1 MQSQSLERLKELY
14 ESNQESTLDAFIE
27 FLKFPSISSEAE
39 YAPHVH
45 ACAKWLKEKM
55 EGLGFHTE
63 FWETIGHPVLYGE
76 NLNAGNDKP
85 TLLIYNHYDVQPVDP
100 LELWKSPPFEPT
112 IRDGQVYA
120 RGAQDNKGQCFYVMQ
135 ALRLLLE
142 KDGSLP
148 INIKWL
154 IEGEEETGSEGLAS
168 ILSERKE
175 QLKAD
180 YLAIVD
186 LGMPAAHIPA
196 ITLGTRGI
204 ATFDVTLK
212 GSSVDLH
219 SGSHG
224 GVVFNPIH
232 ALVDILSKCRDEN
245 GRIAIPGFYDDVRAV
260 DEDEKKRLFLEF
272 DHESYFKAFG
282 AHPTGGETTL
292 SPMERAWTR
301 PTFEIN
307 GIHGGYTGDG
317 FKTVIPALAFA
328 KISCRLVPDQDPK
341 KIGSL
346 LAEHLKS
353 LAPEGIEI
361 KVNVHAGSGGACRS
375 NLHSASVKAFSKAYE
390 EVFSKPIKYTYEG
403 GSIPIINALSDAS
416 GSEVLLLG
424 LGLPDDY
431 MHAPN
436 EHFGIDRLEKG
447 ALIMARGIE
456 FLGEKS

>member
-1 MQSQSLERLKELY
+1 MQSPSLEQIKELY
-14 ESNQESTLDAFIE
+14 QKSEQSILETFIE

-39 YAPHVH
+39 FAPHVN
-45 ACAKWLKEKM
+45 ACADWLKEKM
-55 EGLGFHTE
+55 DGLGFQTE
-63 FWETIGHPVLYGE
+63 QWETIGHPVLYGE
-76 NLNAGNDKP
+76 NLSAGEGKP

-100 LELWKSPPFEPT
+100 LELWESPPFEPT
-112 IRDGQVYA
+112 VRDGQVFA

-135 ALRLLLE
+135 ALRLLME
-142 KDGSLP
+142 KDGKFP

-154 IEGEEETGSEGLAS
+154 IEGEEETGSEGLDA

-186 LGMPAAHIPA
+186 LGIPAAHIPA

-204 ATFDVTLK
+204 TTMDVTLK

-224 GVVFNPIH
+224 GIVFNPIH
-232 ALVDILSKCRDEN
+232 ALVDVLAKCRDDK
-245 GRIAIPGFYDDVRAV
+245 GQITIPGFYDDVRTV
-260 DEDEKKRLFLEF
+260 EGKERDLLFLDF
-272 DHESYFKAFG
+272 DHESYLEAFG
-282 AHPTGGETTL
+282 AHPTGGETSL

-307 GIHGGYTGDG
+307 GINGGYTGDG
-317 FKTVIPALAFA
+317 FKTVIPALASA
-328 KISCRLVPDQDPK
+328 KISCRLVPDQDPE
-341 KIGSL
+341 KIGTL
-346 LAEHLKS
+346 VAEHLKS
-353 LAPEGIEI
+353 LAPEGVEIE
-361 KVNVHAGSGGACRS
+361 VNVHAGSGGACRS
-375 NLHSASVKAFSKAYE
+375 DLNSLGVKAFSKAYE
-390 EVFSKPIKYTYEG
+390 EVYSKPIQYTYEG
-403 GSIPIINALSDAS
+403 GSIPIINALAETS

-436 EHFGIDRLEKG
+436 EHFGIDRLQKG
-447 ALIMARGIE
+447 ALIIARGIE
-456 FLGEKS
+456 NLGE